1 MNNQISSLEN
11 TLNIMSGII
20 WGPITLILLLVVG
33 IYLTFGLKGFP
44 FFNLGYGFKSLFK
57 KSKKEDDGEISSFD
71 SLMTALSATV
81 GTGNIA
87 GVATAIFLGGPGAIF
102 WMWITALFGMATKYA
117 EAFLAIKY
125 RERNILGNYVGGP
138 MYYIK
143 NGLAKKYHFLS
154 YFFSFFGMIAAFG
167 IGNSV
172 QSNSVAQVL
181 SIEFGM
187 SKIIVGLIIAVLVA
201 SVIFGGI
208 KSIGK
213 TASKLVPTMAL
224 IYILGGL
231 FIIFTNISLIPEIFL
246 LIINSAFTS
255 TAATGGFAGA
265 SIWMAIR
272 FGVSR
277 GIFSNEAGL
286 GSSPIAHAAAKTNNP
301 VKQGSVSM
309 LEPLIDTL
317 LVCTITAFVIL
328 IGDTWLTGI
337 NGAALTTMAFNQ
349 GLPVIGK
356 YIVALG
362 LVLFAFS
369 TIIGWS
375 YYGEKCAEFLF
386 GSSVSN
392 LYRIL
397 WIIVIPIGATTEL
410 NLIWLIADIMNGLM
424 ALPNLIALILLSPII
439 FTTTKEYLRNND
451 DR

>member
-1 MNNQISSLEN
+1 MNIQNFSFEDA
-11 TLNIMSGII
+11 LNIISGIV

-44 FFNLGYGFKSLFK
+44 FFNLGYGFKSLFR
-57 KSKKEDDGEISSFD
+57 KSKTEDDGEISSFD

-102 WMWITALFGMATKYA
+102 WMWVTALFGMATKYA

-125 RERNILGNYVGGP
+125 REKNVLGSYVGGP

-143 NGLAKKYHFLS
+143 NGLAKKYHFLA
-154 YFFSFFGMIAAFG
+154 YFFAFFGMIAAFG

-181 SIEFGM
+181 SIEFGI
-187 SKIIVGLIIAVLVA
+187 SKMIIGLVIAALV
-201 SVIFGGI
+201 SLVIFGGI
-208 KSIGK
+208 KSIGRA
-213 TASKLVPTMAL
+213 ASKLVPTMAL

-246 LIINSAFTS
+246 LIVNSAFTS

-328 IGDTWLTGI
+328 IGDTWLTGV

-439 FTTTKEYLRNND
+439 FTTTKEYLRNNE